1 MLSYQRVD
9 DLSWK
14 TQDFVAVAV
23 AEGFGV
29 KSKNRGPWSPV
40 VVSRRAQ
47 SNLDSRALGKKRSWY
62 FTHKKRRCR
71 TLIHIYPY
79 NG

>member
-1 MLSYQRVD
+1 MAMLNNQRVD

-14 TQDFVAVAV
+14 TLEFVAVAV

-29 KSKNRGPWSPV
+29 KSKNRGPWILV

-47 SNLDSRALGKKRSWY
+47 SNLDSRALGKKRSSY
-62 FTHKKRRCR
+62 FTRKKREVP
-71 TLIHIYPY
+71 HFDPY
-79 NG
+79 TG

>member
-1 MLSYQRVD
+1 MLNNQRVD

-14 TQDFVAVAV
+14 TLEFVAVAV

-29 KSKNRGPWSPV
+29 KSKNRGPWILV

-47 SNLDSRALGKKRSWY
+47 SNLDSRALGKKE
-62 FTHKKRRCR
+62 KK
-71 TLIHIYPY
+71 LVFYPQKK
-79 NG
+79 GGAAL